1 MFKALNELYDT
12 EEVTTPLRYYDYTC
26 SLESI
31 AEQHIPVQ
39 GVQMESNDDSKSTD
53 AVSSAASNLL
63 SSSSKGNGSEP
74 DHVPAFRYL
83 QSVNG
88 HALTR

>member
-53 AVSSAASNLL
+53 AVSSAASIYYLL
-63 SSSSKGNGSEP
+63 LQRGTEASQIT
-74 DHVPAFRYL
+74 FRPFDTFKVSTGML
-83 QSVNG
+83 
-88 HALTR
+88 